1 LKYSIN
7 FNHPDQ
13 MKSAWKIDYKYT
25 FMTRPLIFI
34 CSVLLL
40 VTACKKEDPL
50 IMSADTISDINRM
63 LEVQKKLTSHSQV
76 PIWNIFSQPM
86 SINEKQALEFLYAY
100 MPLSDLADYT
110 PEFFLAH
117 IKQSL
122 KAREDFSWCK
132 TEPEEIFL
140 HFVLPLRVNNENLDS
155 FRLKMYDEIKARVKG
170 MAMEEAALEIN
181 HWCHEKVTY
190 HATDIRTSA
199 PLSTIKK
206 SFGRCGEESTFTVA
220 AMRTAGIPARQV
232 YTPRWAHVDDNHA
245 WVEVWINGKWNYM
258 GACEPE
264 PELNLGWFTEPSS
277 RVMLVHTRVFGR
289 YTFDNEVITDADRFS
304 EINLTAGYAPVK
316 RLKVIVKDKEGQP
329 VPGARIEFG
338 LYNYAEFYP
347 IATKYSDKSGTTQ
360 LSTGLGDLLIWA
372 SKDGLFDY
380 RMISIAITDTIALV
394 LNKRDLPAHTELYD
408 LTPPHARKIN
418 NQLSKEQKTENIRR
432 IGQEDSIRRRYM
444 ETFKDHRWSD
454 SLAVKTG
461 LNRDTVMAVFDKA
474 YGNWSEIASY
484 LEKNA
489 SGYKNTVLALLM
501 QLSEKDFSDAR
512 ESVLSGHL
520 HLAFLPAG
528 LDRSVFEKYVL
539 SPRIADENLSD
550 WRGFLREKMGAI
562 TGPLTDDLSPLTG
575 WIQKNITLDDEA
587 NLHSRTAI
595 SPIGVFN
602 LRVADRISRD
612 VFFVACCRSL
622 GIPSRINPVNHMTE
636 YYYGNNWYE
645 ANLDNVSER
654 QPVKGLLKLTESVNP
669 FVPQYYIHF
678 TLAKLRDGHFVT
690 LEFEEG
696 RKLTDFPVP
705 MLMDT
710 GKYMLV
716 TGNRQ
721 EDGSVLNSLTF
732 FQIEKDKQVRVPV
745 YIRLIPDLK
754 PPAGKLDLDA
764 LMLSLPGQVNPHT
777 LSALAGG
784 KKLIILVVDPDQEPS
799 RHVLDELAAYTDHFN
814 KWEGC
819 FLLAMPRNK
828 STVVSVLKPYNLPNE
843 NAQGIDVNNNIC
855 KALEKLY
862 RQDLSD
868 KLPLVVLCDQDGL
881 VYLFSA
887 GYKIGLGEQLLKLTR

>member
-1 LKYSIN
+1 
-7 FNHPDQ
+7 
-13 MKSAWKIDYKYT
+13 MKSLRKFDYKSNY
-25 FMTRPLIFI
+25 MIRPLLIFG
-34 CSVLLL
+34 SVLLL
-40 VTACKKEDPL
+40 IAACKKEDPL
-50 IMSADTISDINRM
+50 IMSANTKADISRM
-63 LEVQKKLTSHSQV
+63 LEVQKNLTHQSQV
-76 PIWNIFSQPM
+76 PIWDIFGQPM

-110 PEFFLAH
+110 PEFFLAN

-122 KAREDFSWCK
+122 KAREDFPWVK

-170 MAMEEAALEIN
+170 MPMAEAALEIN

-245 WVEVWINGKWNYM
+245 WVEVWINGKWNFM

-264 PELNLGWFTEPSS
+264 PELNQGWFTEPSG
-277 RVMLVHTRVFGR
+277 RVMLVHTRVYGR
-289 YTFDNEVITDADRFS
+289 YAFDNEVITDADRFS
-304 EINLTAGYAPVK
+304 EINLTGRYAPVK
-316 RLKVIVKDKEGQP
+316 RLKVIVKNNNGQP
-329 VPGARIEFG
+329 VPDARIEFG

-347 IATKYSDKSGTTQ
+347 IATKYSDKSGTTE
-360 LSTGLGDLLIWA
+360 LSAGLGDLLIWA
-372 SKDGLFDY
+372 SMDGSFDY
-380 RMISIAITDTIALV
+380 RMISVAITDTIALV
-394 LNKRDLPAHTELYD
+394 LNKKDLPPHTELYD

-418 NQLSKEQKTENIRR
+418 KQLSQEQKTNNTRR
-432 IGQEDSIRRRYM
+432 IGQEDSIRRLYM
-444 ETFKDHRWSD
+444 GTFKDYSWSD

-461 LNRDTVMAVFDKA
+461 LNKDTVMAVFEKA
-474 YGNWSEIASY
+474 YGNWPEITSY
-484 LEKNA
+484 LEKNIA
-489 SGYKNTVLALLM
+489 GYKSTVLALLM
-501 QLSEKDFSDAR
+501 QLSDKDFSDAR
-512 ESVLSGHL
+512 ESVLTGHL
-520 HLAFLPAG
+520 RQTFRPDSLE
-528 LDRSVFEKYVL
+528 RSVFEKYVL

-550 WRGFLREKMGAI
+550 WRGFLREKMEAI
-562 TGPLTDDLSPLTG
+562 TGLLNFDLSSLTG
-575 WIQKNITLDDEA
+575 WIQKNIILDDEA

-595 SPIGVFN
+595 SPIGVYN

-622 GIPSRINPVNHMTE
+622 GIPARINPVTHVTE
-636 YYYGNNWYE
+636 YYYGNSWYE
-645 ANLDNVSER
+645 ANLDQASYA
-654 QPVKGLLKLTESVNP
+654 QPAKGFLQLTESVNP
-669 FVPQYYIHF
+669 FMPQYYIHF
-678 TLAKLRDGHFVT
+678 TVAKLTDGHFVT

-696 RKLTDFPVP
+696 RLLSDFPVSMP
-705 MLMDT
+705 VDT

-716 TGNRQ
+716 TGNRL

-732 FQIEKDKQVRVPV
+732 FHIEKDKQVRVPV
-745 YIRLIPDLK
+745 YIRLIPGLK
-754 PPAGKLDLDA
+754 SPIGKLDLQA
-764 LMLSLPGQVNPHT
+764 LMLSIPGQVNPHK
-777 LSALAGG
+777 LSTLAGG

-814 KWEGC
+814 KWEGR

-828 STVVSVLKPYNLPNE
+828 STVVSVLKPYDLPNE
-843 NAQGIDVNNNIC
+843 NAQGIDMNNNIS

-862 RQDLSD
+862 GQDLSD

-881 VYLFSA
+881 VYLFSE